1 MSPALLLP
9 LIAAAIYAGATML
22 IKRAADLGA
31 GLWRVAFVVNIT
43 GALLFQSLHFLGG
56 KVHPALWWQPVIV
69 GACFAVGQWLTMLS
83 IDQGDVSVATPVL
96 GLKILLVAALVTAVN
111 GTRLPGALWVAAS
124 LATFAIVLLNHRG
137 PHATHPHVGRTI
149 LAAGAAAGCFA
160 IFDVLVQRW
169 SPLWG
174 IGRFLPLTLAV
185 SGTLSLGFIPFFRA
199 PLSALPAPTWRWL
212 LIGAV
217 TLGMQTILFVAAL
230 AQWGNAPAAN
240 VLYSSRGLWS
250 VAFVWLFG
258 HWVKSRE
265 QRLEAS
271 VLRSRLAGAALMTAA
286 IALVLT

>member
-9 LIAAAIYAGATML
+9 LIAAAIYAGAAML

-31 GLWRVAFVVNIT
+31 GLWRIAFVVNIT
-43 GALLFQSLHFLGG
+43 CALLFQSLHLLGG
-56 KVHPALWWQPVIV
+56 KVHPTLWWQPALV
-69 GACFAVGQWLTMLS
+69 GACFAGGQWLAMLS

-96 GLKILLVAALVTAVN
+96 GLKVLLVAALVTGVN
-111 GTRLPGALWVAAS
+111 GTRLPGELWLAAT
-124 LATFAIVLLNHRG
+124 LATLAIVLLNHRG
-137 PHATHPHVGRTI
+137 CHATHPHVGRTI

-169 SPLWG
+169 SPAWG
-174 IGRFLPLTLAV
+174 IGRFLPLTMAV
-185 SGTLSLGFIPFFRA
+185 SGVLSLGFIPFFRA

-212 LIGAV
+212 VIGAV
-217 TLGMQTILFVAAL
+217 TLGVQTIMFVASL

-258 HWVKSRE
+258 HWVKNRE
-265 QRLEAS
+265 QQLAPS

-286 IALVLT
+286 IGIILL